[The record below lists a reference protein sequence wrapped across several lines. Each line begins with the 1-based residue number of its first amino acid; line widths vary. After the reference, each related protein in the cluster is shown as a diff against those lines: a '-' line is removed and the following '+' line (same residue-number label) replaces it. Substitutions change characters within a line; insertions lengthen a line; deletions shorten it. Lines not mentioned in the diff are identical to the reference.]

1 MSLKVNI
8 LVKCKKKIVFKLY
21 GRNGAETAARLA
33 VRSRVKM
40 ERLDNIALFPD
51 ESRRKYICLS
61 LTYRQLLN
69 NEVIFSF

>member
-1 MSLKVNI
+1 M
-8 LVKCKKKIVFKLY
+8 Y
-21 GRNGAETAARLA
+21 GRNGADTAARLA

-61 LTYRQLLN
+61 LTYRQLVN
-69 NEVIFSF
+69 NEVIFFLFTAMRNTVRTGYI